1 MAIKW
6 IRIDDRLIHGQVAT
20 SWLSH
25 VGAEQIICI
34 SDAAV
39 ENPVQTKMLKM
50 AAPAY
55 LVHVFGVDKFI
66 RVYQK
71 NPINRSTFLIMGS
84 FTDALRLKKGGV
96 DIGHINFGGMRTT
109 PERTISYDHI
119 ICFSPQEEE
128 DFNEL
133 VKMGVKVEYQVA
145 AYDAPVDMKKKIEQ
159 LKG

>member
-39 ENPVQTKMLKM
+39 NNPVQVQVLKM
-50 AAPAY
+50 AAPSY
-55 LVHVFGVDKFI
+55 TVHVFGVEKFI
-66 RVYQK
+66 RVYNN
-71 NPINRSTFLIMGS
+71 NPIKKATFLIMGS
-84 FTDALRLKKGGV
+84 FSDALKLKEGG
-96 DIGHINFGGMRTT
+96 ISMAHINFGGMRTT

-128 DFNEL
+128 DFNKL
-133 VKMGVKVEYQVA
+133 YDMGVKIEHQIA
-145 AYDAPVDMKKKIEQ
+145 AYDSPVDMRTKIRS